1 MVYLRMCKTVPRWFS
16 SHIYVDFMEK
26 EPPAK
31 LCGVF
36 DQYLRTYEVTKCWMI
51 RQGLDVSDVI
61 STNDNIYDKEIDIL
75 TLVPL

>member
-1 MVYLRMCKTVPRWFS
+1 MCKTIHHWFS
-16 SHIYVDFMEK
+16 SHIYVDFTEK
-26 EPPAK
+26 EPPTK
-31 LCGVF
+31 LYGVF

-61 STNDNIYDKEIDIL
+61 STNDHIYAKEIDVL